1 MDKSTKEIY
10 QAFHGKLVG
19 NAQMKRHVCG
29 IVALMPKDIVNFVTK
44 NCWFLGSFEDA
55 WAFTFTGNDLKDH
68 HLIFISDEL
77 LLQTDEQIRYTIA
90 HEIGHVM
97 LNHRNSTLVKQSRQ
111 EIRRQEQ
118 EADLFAKKY
127 V

>member
-1 MDKSTKEIY
+1 MAVNSKLILK
-10 QAFHGKLVG
+10 AFRGKLVG
-19 NAQMKRHVCG
+19 NAQMKRHVCEA
-29 IVALMPKDIVNFVTK
+29 VALMPKEIVNFVTK
-44 NCWFLGSFEDA
+44 NCWFLGSTEDA

-68 HLIFISDEL
+68 NLIFISDEL

>member
-10 QAFHGKLVG
+10 QAFRGKLVG
-19 NAQMKRHVCG
+19 NAQMKRHVCEA
-29 IVALMPKDIVNFVTK
+29 VALMPKDIVNFVTK
-44 NCWFLGSFEDA
+44 NCWFLGSTEDA

-97 LNHRNSTLVKQSRQ
+97 LNHRNSVLVRQTKAEIKRQ
-111 EIRRQEQ
+111 EK